1 MIFSD
6 ESPFVL
12 FSAQNGK
19 NDIVWAKYPE
29 QVPDSEV
36 VKYKFQTL
44 KIESSTRTIQ
54 LITIRL
60 V

>member
-1 MIFSD
+1 MLFSD

-12 FSAQNGK
+12 FSAPNRK

-29 QVPDSEV
+29 QVLDAEV
-36 VKYKFQTL
+36 VMYQFQTL
-44 KIESSTRTIQ
+44 KIDSSTRTIQ